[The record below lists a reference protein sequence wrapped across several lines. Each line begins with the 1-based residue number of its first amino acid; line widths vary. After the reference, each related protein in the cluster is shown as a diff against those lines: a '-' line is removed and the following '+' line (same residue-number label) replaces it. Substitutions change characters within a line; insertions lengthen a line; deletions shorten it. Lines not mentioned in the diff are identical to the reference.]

1 VLPAAKF
8 RGSDDPIGSG
18 YAIGRAMM
26 EPSHAVRNEGGRKN
40 LLPRLLGLAAM
51 LINFPTLAAV
61 NVPLAWNPSINANVA
76 GYKIYYGLASHN
88 YTQSVNVGNVT
99 NTTIVGLSENTT
111 YYFAATTYDAAGV
124 ESAFSN
130 EAIYLFKALPP
141 TLNPIGNLTL
151 NFNSPPQTVGLSGIG
166 SGAANELQ
174 PLSVTAISSNPK
186 LIPNPTVNYSSPL
199 ATGTLTLRP
208 AANAS
213 GTSVIT
219 VKVTGGASGN
229 AITQSFTVTVE
240 TKAASGAKPMV
251 LNKPAD
257 QIVLAGKTVSLK
269 VSAGGKGPLKY
280 QWQCNGTN
288 VTGATKSTLTLKN
301 ISVKQSGLYSVAVY
315 NSVGSA
321 VSTPAT
327 LIVYSTPA
335 AKLISSVTGD
345 GHFAFNVAGVT
356 GYKYAVQGS
365 SDLVHWT
372 SVQTNTAPFTFEDA
386 NSSQFT
392 QRFYRTVYLP

>member
-1 VLPAAKF
+1 LPTVKF
-8 RGSDDPIGSG
+8 PKTDDLLGSG
-18 YAIGRAMM
+18 YAIGTAMM
-26 EPSHAVRNEGGRKN
+26 EPSHAVGNKGSTKN
-40 LLPRLLGLAAM
+40 VLPRLLGLAVM
-51 LINFPTLAAV
+51 LISFPIFAAV
-61 NVPLAWNPSINANVA
+61 NVPLAWNPSINTNVA
-76 GYKIYYGLASHN
+76 GYKIYYGLASHD

-130 EAIYLFKALPP
+130 EAIYLFKAPPP

-151 NFNSPPQTVGLSGIG
+151 NFNSPPQTVALSGIG
-166 SGAANELQ
+166 SGATNEFQ
-174 PLSVTAISSNPK
+174 PLTVTAVSSNPK

-219 VKVTGGASGN
+219 VKVSGGASGN
-229 AITQSFTVTVE
+229 VITQSFTVTVE

-257 QIVLAGKTVSLK
+257 QVVLAGKTVSLK
-269 VSAGGKGPLKY
+269 VSAGGKGPLKF
-280 QWQCNGTN
+280 QWQCNGMN

-301 ISVKQSGLYSVAVY
+301 VSVKQSGLYSVAVY
-315 NSVGSA
+315 NSVGST

-386 NSSQFT
+386 NASQFA
-392 QRFYRTVYLP
+392 QRFYRTVYVP